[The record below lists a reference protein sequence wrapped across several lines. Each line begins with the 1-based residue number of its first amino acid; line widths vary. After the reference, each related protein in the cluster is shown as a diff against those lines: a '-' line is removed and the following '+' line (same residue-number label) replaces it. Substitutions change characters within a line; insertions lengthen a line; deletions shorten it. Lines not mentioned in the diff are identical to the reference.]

1 MKKIP
6 YSEQIRRGYNYL
18 AGRVNEL
25 KTENEKLKA
34 ENAKLKADIFRANF
48 GAELSREFSS
58 PKLNKVWSDLYAKEI
73 EVEDAKR

>member
-25 KTENEKLKA
+25 NSENKKLKKEIA
-34 ENAKLKADIFRANF
+34 ELKADIFRANF
-48 GAELSREFSS
+48 GGRLPCNTWR
-58 PKLNKVWSDLYAKEI
+58 
-73 EVEDAKR
+73 DALGGLFLMAAALIGWILF